1 MGSLQLQQKNSMAQT
16 AVLTAEECAPSASLN
31 DTIENAPSAVPS
43 VALLKKGW
51 LHKLSYRGKGW
62 KKRYVEITENCELRY
77 GREKRTQGTSIAKST
92 TYELKG
98 VISLEDAHIV
108 EVCGISPSV

>member
-1 MGSLQLQQKNSMAQT
+1 MAQA
-16 AVLTAEECAPSASLN
+16 AVLAVEECPSAPSLHE
-31 DTIENAPSAVPS
+31 TVENSQPAVPS

-77 GREKRTQGTSIAKST
+77 GREIRAQGTPSAKST
-92 TYELKG
+92 MYELKG

-108 EVCGISPSV
+108 EVI

>member
-1 MGSLQLQQKNSMAQT
+1 MAQA
-16 AVLTAEECAPSASLN
+16 AVLAVEECTSSTSLHETVESSQPSAQ
-31 DTIENAPSAVPS
+31 S

-62 KKRYVEITENCELRY
+62 KKRYVEIAENSELRY
-77 GREKRTQGTSIAKST
+77 GREIRAQGSANSKST
-92 TYELKG
+92 MYELKG

-108 EVCGISPSV
+108 EVF